1 MNEVNTAITMV
12 AIFFTIGVI
21 LPGFLMIRDSKSDPQ
36 SSLPNKLIL
45 WITMAFCMILVF
57 GIVVDFQGL
66 SETIRADIIQYGFIA
81 LMLFGSIFGI
91 DQLLK
96 SKYIKTVKWKDLT
109 VETNRTATNR
119 TVADGQGKLEEGA
132 SVEPESGDINVEDK
146 QNGNGV

>member
-21 LPGFLMIRDSKSDPQ
+21 LPGFLMIKDSKSDPQ

-109 VETNRTATNR
+109 VETDRT
-119 TVADGQGKLEEGA
+119 ADGQGKLEEG
-132 SVEPESGDINVEDK
+132 SKDEPETGNINVEEHSDDET
-146 QNGNGV
+146 

>member
-21 LPGFLMIRDSKSDPQ
+21 LPGFLMIKDSKSDPQ

-109 VETNRTATNR
+109 VETDRTAT
-119 TVADGQGKLEEGA
+119 DGQGKLEKGT
-132 SVEPESGDINVEDK
+132 SVKPESGDKVEHEDERD
-146 QNGNGV
+146 GNDV

>member
-21 LPGFLMIRDSKSDPQ
+21 LPGFLMIKDSKSDPQ

-109 VETNRTATNR
+109 VETDRTA
-119 TVADGQGKLEEGA
+119 ADGQGKLEEGA
-132 SVEPESGDINVEDK
+132 SVEPESGNKVEHEDERD
-146 QNGNGV
+146 GNDV

>member
-12 AIFFTIGVI
+12 AIFFAIGVI
-21 LPGFLMIRDSKSDPQ
+21 LPGFLMIKDSKSDPQ

-81 LMLFGSIFGI
+81 LMLFGAIFGI

-109 VETNRTATNR
+109 VETDRT
-119 TVADGQGKLEEGA
+119 DGQGKLEEST
-132 SVEPESGDINVEDK
+132 SVEPESGNKVEHEDK
-146 QNGNGV
+146 QDGNGV